1 MIKKRLKQENNQEV
15 KLLSSEIIHE
25 GGAKLDSLFEYFIY
39 EDIIEGDFDNLVSDN
54 ANYPKSYCIKNTN
67 LTNQP
72 VSEWGWLISYY
83 MSNDTIK
90 QIFISDIG
98 KIYIRQKILSVW
110 QNWITAVQAN
120 ILWTNP
126 SPTGN
131 FISQS
136 VTLLNNNYNYLMVTY
151 IIDDGKMETEIIPKG
166 KGCELTRI
174 VYDNGF
180 FLYRRN
186 MSYVDDTHYQFS
198 SATLNNEERNWLCIP
213 YQIIGINL

>member
-1 MIKKRLKQENNQEV
+1 
-15 KLLSSEIIHE
+15 
-25 GGAKLDSLFEYFIY
+25 
-39 EDIIEGDFDNLVSDN
+39 
-54 ANYPKSYCIKNTN
+54 
-67 LTNQP
+67 
-72 VSEWGWLISYY
+72 

-151 IIDDGKMETEIIPKG
+151 IIDDGKMETKIIPKG

>member
-1 MIKKRLKQENNQEV
+1 M
-15 KLLSSEIIHE
+15 
-25 GGAKLDSLFEYFIY
+25 
-39 EDIIEGDFDNLVSDN
+39 
-54 ANYPKSYCIKNTN
+54 
-67 LTNQP
+67 
-72 VSEWGWLISYY
+72 SEWGWLISYY

-98 KIYIRQKILSVW
+98 KIYIRQKISSVW
-110 QNWITAVQAN
+110 KSWERMIKSS
-120 ILWTNP
+120 ILWTNS
-126 SPTGN
+126 SPTAT

-136 VTLLNNNYNYLMVTY
+136 VTLSSDNYDYLMVSYTIDTD
-151 IIDDGKMETEIIPKG
+151 IIETEIIPKG

-180 FLYRRN
+180 FLYKRK
-186 MSYVDDTHYQFS
+186 MTYIDATHYQFS